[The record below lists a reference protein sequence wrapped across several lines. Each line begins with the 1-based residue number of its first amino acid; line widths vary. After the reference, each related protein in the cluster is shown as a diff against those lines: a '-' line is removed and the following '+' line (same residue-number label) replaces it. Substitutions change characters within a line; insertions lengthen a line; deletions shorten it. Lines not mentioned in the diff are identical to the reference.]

1 MIKYTPEENK
11 ERQEALYR
19 FLLSRGDHWTPSDM
33 ATSFVIQY
41 PAYFGNKYHSSNASR
56 LLSSDIQA
64 INGSGDYDCIIIS
77 GNRGIK
83 LATEAEYERFVGAE
97 LKEIFD
103 KLRRVRKIIS
113 KGRRDMQM
121 DMEGRIAEAF
131 LKKEDG

>member
-1 MIKYTPEENK
+1 MAYTAAENK

-41 PAYFGNKYHSSNASR
+41 PAYFGDKYHSSNASR
-56 LLSSDIQA
+56 LLSSDIQE
-64 INGSGDYDCIIIS
+64 INGSKDYDKIIVS

-83 LATEAEYERFVGAE
+83 LATEEEFSKFIGSE
-97 LKEIFD
+97 LNEIFS
-103 KLRRVRKIIS
+103 KLKRVRKIIK
-113 KGRRDMQM
+113 KGNRNMQL

-131 LKKEDG
+131 LTEKNG

>member
-1 MIKYTPEENK
+1 MLRYTAEENK

-41 PAYFGNKYHSSNASR
+41 PAYFGDKYHSSNASR
-56 LLSSDIQA
+56 LLSSDIQE
-64 INGSGDYDCIIIS
+64 INGSKDYDKIIVS

-83 LATEAEYERFVGAE
+83 LATEEEFSKFIGSE
-97 LKEIFD
+97 LNEIFS
-103 KLRRVRKIIS
+103 KLKRVRKIIR
-113 KGRRDMQM
+113 KGNRNMQL

-131 LKKEDG
+131 LTEKNG

>member
-1 MIKYTPEENK
+1 MLRYTAEENK

-41 PAYFGNKYHSSNASR
+41 PAYFGDKYHSSNASR
-56 LLSSDIQA
+56 LLSSDIQE
-64 INGSGDYDCIIIS
+64 INGSKDYDKIIVS

-83 LATEAEYERFVGAE
+83 LATEEEFSKFIGSE
-97 LKEIFD
+97 LSEIFS
-103 KLRRVRKIIS
+103 KLKRVRKIIK
-113 KGRRDMQM
+113 KGNRNMQL

-131 LKKEDG
+131 LTEKNG

>member
-1 MIKYTPEENK
+1 MLRYTAEENK

-41 PAYFGNKYHSSNASR
+41 PAYFGDKYHSSNASR
-56 LLSSDIQA
+56 LLSSDIQE
-64 INGSGDYDCIIIS
+64 INGSRDYDCIIIS

-83 LATEAEYERFVGAE
+83 LATEEEYERFVNAE

-103 KLRRVRKIIS
+103 KLRRVKKVIK
-113 KGRRDMQM
+113 KGRRNMQL

-131 LKKEDG
+131 LEKDDG